1 MAAYLERRFSRSALW
16 SRRIGYFALVLL
28 VVDALAHRYGFIDT
42 LAALGVL
49 AVVFALA
56 LIALALAAVGF
67 TRLWRRGD
75 KAGRNATAG
84 TVMALLALAP
94 FVAAGVAYFLYPQ
107 VTDVSTDLA
116 APPRLALAEAD
127 RQPPTNP
134 IRPPSP
140 DEIDK
145 QKKAYPEMTGRLFE
159 APAEQVAPA
168 VLAEAADR
176 GWTVRSAPEFT
187 EGAGAV
193 TMEFTA
199 YTLVFA
205 FPADV
210 AVRVT
215 DEAGATIVDMRS
227 VSRYGRHD
235 FGDNA
240 RRIADFLTALD
251 ARLRAEPIKDLQ
263 AEP

>member
-1 MAAYLERRFSRSALW
+1 MAALVERRFSHSALW

-28 VVDALAHRYGFIDT
+28 VVGALAHRYGFVET
-42 LAALGVL
+42 PAALGVL

-56 LIALALAAVGF
+56 LLALALAAVGF

-75 KAGRNATAG
+75 KAGRNALAG
-84 TVMALLALAP
+84 TVMALLALVP
-94 FVAAGVAYFLYPQ
+94 FGAAGVAYFIYPE
-107 VTDVSTDLA
+107 VNDVSTDPTD
-116 APPRLALAEAD
+116 PPRLALAEAE
-127 RQPPTNP
+127 RRPPMNPIKPPTP
-134 IRPPSP
+134 AQ
-140 DEIDK
+140 IDK
-145 QKKAYPEMTGRLFE
+145 QKQAYPEMTGRLFE

-168 VLAEAADR
+168 VLAEATDR

-187 EGAGAV
+187 DGAGAV

-199 YTLVFA
+199 HTLVFG

-210 AVRVT
+210 AVRVA
-215 DEAGATIVDMRS
+215 DETGATVVDMRS
-227 VSRYGRHD
+227 ASRYGRHD